1 MTFEQILASVANN
14 EVTIPAE
21 WAQGRATFGGLVGAL
36 AYEQMQGVVTPG
48 RPMRAMQVSFVGPVE
63 PGLPVSL
70 EAELLREGKSA
81 SQAMVRMVQDGSTR
95 LVALGSFGG
104 GRESAVTMSPLEA
117 PDAPAPEDCTPTPYI
132 EGLMPSF
139 TQFIEMRWCFG
150 GLPFSGKGGREM
162 GGWMKFREPPA
173 TLGDAG
179 VINLIDAWPPA
190 LLSHLTDRVPS
201 SSLSWSV
208 ELVHPRPEVRPDEWL
223 LYKATIDQAGEG
235 YGHIHA
241 EIWNHKGELVAIS
254 RQTVVVFG

>member
-1 MTFEQILASVANN
+1 MTFEEILASASKN
-14 EVTIPAE
+14 EVILPAE

-36 AYEQMQGVVTPG
+36 AYERMQDVVTPG

-63 PGLPVSL
+63 PGVPVSL

-81 SQAMVRMVQDGSTR
+81 SQAMVRMVQGGSTR

-104 GRESAVTMSPLEA
+104 GRESSVTVLPLEA

-132 EGLMPSF
+132 EGQMPSF
-139 TQFIEMRWCFG
+139 TRFLEMRWCFG
-150 GLPFSGKGGREM
+150 GLPFSGQGGREM
-162 GGWMKFREPPA
+162 GGWMRFREPPA
-173 TLGDAG
+173 ELGDAG

-241 EIWNHKGELVAIS
+241 EIWNRQGELVAIS